1 MEETRTIEDVI
12 QDDEIQ
18 NLKQR
23 IEDAETTARQGKSI
37 KMGRVPH
44 KTHDEFKD
52 MAEAMF
58 CDDYGMTLTFLH
70 EYYKINEQNK
80 EMFNTL
86 EQRIRPRTTTQ
97 HEKKTMKKPIQTR
110 WRHSMVNED
119 TKSKLAQIQGKSD
132 KLEVGGVEFEINPL
146 TNEEFT
152 DFLSELEGEQGVD
165 MDKVMKKMCVVTL
178 QKDDPSITYEEFK
191 DAPAELTIKLI
202 DKIEEVN
209 GLQDFFSE
217 AEIEEAKKQL

>member
-80 EMFNTL
+80 EMFNAL
-86 EQRIRPRTTTQ
+86 EQRISSIEQALATQ
-97 HEKKTMKKPIQTR
+97 DE
-110 WRHSMVNED
+110 
-119 TKSKLAQIQGKSD
+119 
-132 KLEVGGVEFEINPL
+132 
-146 TNEEFT
+146 NEEDDST
-152 DFLSELEGEQGVD
+152 
-165 MDKVMKKMCVVTL
+165 KVETL
-178 QKDDPSITYEEFK
+178 
-191 DAPAELTIKLI
+191 
-202 DKIEEVN
+202 N
-209 GLQDFFSE
+209 G
-217 AEIEEAKKQL
+217 

>member
-1 MEETRTIEDVI
+1 MEEKRTVQDVI

-70 EYYKINEQNK
+70 EYYKLNEQNK
-80 EMFNTL
+80 EMYAAL
-86 EQRIRPRTTTQ
+86 EQRISDLEQLLAAREENDEETDSN
-97 HEKKTMKKPIQTR
+97 K
-110 WRHSMVNED
+110 VNA
-119 TKSKLAQIQGKSD
+119 L
-132 KLEVGGVEFEINPL
+132 
-146 TNEEFT
+146 
-152 DFLSELEGEQGVD
+152 
-165 MDKVMKKMCVVTL
+165 
-178 QKDDPSITYEEFK
+178 
-191 DAPAELTIKLI
+191 
-202 DKIEEVN
+202 N
-209 GLQDFFSE
+209 G
-217 AEIEEAKKQL
+217 